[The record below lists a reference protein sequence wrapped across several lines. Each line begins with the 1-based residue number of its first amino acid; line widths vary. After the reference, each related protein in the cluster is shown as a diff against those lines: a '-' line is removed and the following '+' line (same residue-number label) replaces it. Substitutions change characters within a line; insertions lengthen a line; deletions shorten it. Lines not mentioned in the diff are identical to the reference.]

1 MTYFVNNTIQV
12 GSVIGLIAVLLL
24 ATAFIVGS
32 IVHDF
37 RQRNFGLAFMQ
48 IFVAIIGFI
57 IMLQCGLS
65 NLP

>member
-1 MTYFVNNTIQV
+1 MTYFVNNAIQI
-12 GSVIGLIAVLLL
+12 GCVIGLIAVILL

-32 IVHDF
+32 IVNDF

-57 IMLQCGLS
+57 IMLQCGL
-65 NLP
+65 NQLP

>member
-1 MTYFVNNTIQV
+1 MTYFVNNAIQV
-12 GSVIGLIAVLLL
+12 GSVIGLIAILLL

-37 RQRNFGLAFMQ
+37 RHRNFGLAFMQ

-57 IMLQCGLS
+57 IMLQCGL
-65 NLP
+65 NNRP

>member
-1 MTYFVNNTIQV
+1 MTYFVNNAIQI
-12 GSVIGLIAVLLL
+12 GCVIGLIAVILL

-37 RQRNFGLAFMQ
+37 RERNFGMAFMQ

-57 IMLQCGLS
+57 LMLQCGLS

>member
-1 MTYFVNNTIQV
+1 MAYFVNNAILV
-12 GSVIGLIAVLLL
+12 GSVIGFIAIPLL

-32 IVHDF
+32 IVHAF